1 MYAVVSVLT
10 VAGTAN
16 FHGVCTVGGGL
27 ETDSTQ
33 EFQVRFD
40 AEGREKA

>member
-16 FHGVCTVGGGL
+16 FHGICTVGGGQD
-27 ETDSTQ
+27 TDSTQ
-33 EFQVRFD
+33 SFQVSFD
-40 AEGREKA
+40 ADGRGKE